1 VSGSHPHVP
10 PRVRDDG
17 AAAADQARADEAGRA
32 VAAAHR
38 DEWGFVLAATLRVV
52 RDLDLAEDCVQEAY
66 AAALER
72 WTVDGV
78 PANPAAWLTTTARRR
93 GIDQVRR
100 EQTFRAK
107 LPLLVEPESA
117 DQDTQEQ
124 AMTSEASAGLPDGRV
139 DVSDDRLRLIFLCCH
154 PALPVEG
161 QVALTLRL
169 VCGIETPDVAR
180 AFLVSETTMA
190 ARLTRAKKKIAG
202 SRIPFRLPTGDDLT
216 DRLPA
221 VLDVVAL
228 LLSAGHTAPSGADL
242 FRADLVATAVRL
254 SRTLH
259 DLLPQHAE
267 VVGLRCLAEVVQA
280 RQSARSGPDGRL
292 LRLEE
297 QDRSR
302 WDHSAVAA
310 AGDRLRAVLP
320 SPDAGRYCLQAAI
333 AHVYTSAPT
342 FADTDWDQLLGLYD
356 ALLGVCP
363 SPVVA
368 LNRTV
373 PLSYRDGPAAALTEV
388 ERLTEDP
395 RLARY
400 PYLPAVE
407 ADLLRRLGRHQEA
420 AAAYER
426 AAAMTSNTTEQTY
439 LIEQQTLAGLES

>member
-1 VSGSHPHVP
+1 M
-10 PRVRDDG
+10 
-17 AAAADQARADEAGRA
+17 
-32 VAAAHR
+32 AAAHR
-38 DEWGFVLAATLRVV
+38 DEWAFVVAATLRVV

-78 PANPAAWLTTTARRR
+78 PSNPAAWLTTTARRR

-100 EQTFRAK
+100 EHTFRAK
-107 LPLLVEPESA
+107 LPLLVEPEGS

-124 AMTSEASAGLPDGRV
+124 AMTSEMSAGPPGGRV
-139 DVSDDRLRLIFLCCH
+139 EVADDRLRLVFLCCH

-216 DRLPA
+216 ARLPPL
-221 VLDVVAL
+221 LDVVAL
-228 LLSAGHTAPSGADL
+228 LLNAGHTAPSGADL
-242 FRADLVATAVRL
+242 VRSDLTATAVRL
-254 SRTLH
+254 ARTLH
-259 DLLPQHAE
+259 DLLPGHAE
-267 VVGLRCLAEVVQA
+267 VVGLRCLTEIVQA
-280 RQSARSGPDGRL
+280 RQPARTGPDGRL

-302 WDHSAVAA
+302 WDHAALAA
-310 AGDRLRAVLP
+310 AGDRLRSVLT

-333 AHVYTSAPT
+333 AHVYSSAPT
-342 FADTDWDQLLGLYD
+342 FAVTDWDQLVGLYD
-356 ALLGVCP
+356 ALLRVWP
-363 SPVVA
+363 TPVVA

-373 PLSYRDGPAAALTEV
+373 PVSYRDGPGAALTEV
-388 ERLTEDP
+388 ERLAQDP
-395 RLARY
+395 RLDRY

-426 AAAMTSNTTEQTY
+426 AAALTANTTEQTY
-439 LIEQQTLAGLES
+439 LTEQQTLAGLEP